1 MSDQKVISLLPS
13 ATEIVCALDGGGRLV
28 GRSHECDFPGGL
40 EHLPVC
46 TAPKFDIHGSSGE
59 IDRQVKSILE
69 NALAVYKVDAEGLR
83 SLAPDVIVTQS
94 QCDVCAV
101 SEADLRT
108 IVDDWLDAKPE
119 LVALEPT
126 RMADVYRD
134 FRLVGSALREET
146 KADDLVDRVGRGI
159 DSITRA
165 TRDLDSRP
173 TIACVEWLDPL
184 MAAGNWLPELVE
196 AAGGINLFGE
206 TGVHSPWLAWPD
218 LVAADPDIIVVM
230 PCGFGIERAASE
242 MSNLADM
249 TEWPDLSAVRNGRV
263 FVVDGHHYF
272 NRPGPRLL
280 DSLEILCEIAHP
292 GHFDFGHQGTGWV
305 NWTAKPV

>member
-13 ATEIVCALDGGGRLV
+13 ATEIVCALDGGDRLV

-40 EHLPVC
+40 DHLPVC
-46 TAPKFDIHGSSGE
+46 TAPKFDISGSSSD

-69 NALAVYKVDAEGLR
+69 NALAVYKVDAEGLK

-101 SEADLRT
+101 SEADLRG
-108 IVDDWLDAKPE
+108 IMVDWLDATPE

-134 FRLVGSALREET
+134 FRRVGTALDEEA
-146 KADDLVDRVGRGI
+146 KADELVDRVTEGFE
-159 DSITRA
+159 SIKRA
-165 TRDLDSRP
+165 TEALDSRP
-173 TIACVEWLDPL
+173 SIACIEWMEPL

-206 TGVHSPWLAWPD
+206 TGVHSPWLSWAD
-218 LVAADPDIIVVM
+218 VVAADPDIIVVM
-230 PCGFGIERAASE
+230 PCGFGIERAVAE
-242 MSNLADM
+242 MPYLTDRAAWS
-249 TEWPDLSAVRNGRV
+249 DLSAVRNGRV
-263 FVVDGHHYF
+263 YVVDGHHYF

-280 DSLEILCEIAHP
+280 DSLEILCEISHP
-292 GHFDFGHQGTGWV
+292 GRFDFGHQGSGWV
-305 NWTAKPV
+305 NWTVG